1 MAITYEQVRNFVEFS
16 TGLSETHHIS
26 NQSSQYLPNNAAR
39 NALFI
44 NYVTVV
50 STETIQIHNN
60 LQFSLR

>member
-16 TGLSETHHIS
+16 TGLSETHHTS

-39 NALFI
+39 KCL

-50 STETIQIHNN
+50 STETI
-60 LQFSLR
+60 